1 MHAAGVERKDWVV
14 SAVAAMGVRVS
25 VGGMFRRLVVM
36 HYHFR
41 PGGVRSVISCG
52 LASAVERL
60 GVSEVVMLSGEAVP
74 EGWREEMERLLFP
87 LRMVWVVDAVF
98 GYWAELGAGDRGR
111 DPEEVLRGVVVPG
124 TALWV
129 HNLTVG
135 RHLRLAGAVRAVVE
149 ATAAEAWLHQ
159 HDWWWDGRWERWP
172 EFPEQGIRS
181 LRAAVEA
188 TLLRHLRVHH
198 VAINREDAAFVR
210 GMGGVAC
217 WCAGNPLLPPQV
229 GAEEAEA
236 ARAWLRAMTSGR
248 AAWLYPARALRRKN
262 PVEALL
268 LMNLLDPGNLL
279 VMTGGVSS
287 GAERPWWEWLCR
299 EAVERRWPLQ
309 AAICERAGSPSVPSL
324 MAAAARIVCPS
335 LREGFGLPCWE
346 AAVLGRPLVARRLG
360 QTQRTLEEAGV
371 DLSGGYDALLVPADS
386 FGAAAEA
393 ARTADG
399 RIRLAGLLPPE
410 FHDLPGE
417 VGLWRAGT
425 PVDFGSLSAQAQSEA
440 LAGPLDPVRRLNPWL
455 AGAGSLPRRP
465 DPGLVAPR
473 RWAERFF
480 RRPGANDV
488 AELAEAARW
497 ESGIRAKVRGWLT
510 QPLLWP

>member
-1 MHAAGVERKDWVV
+1 MRLGWNARTGWFLRLAAV
-14 SAVAAMGVRVS
+14 GVRVS
-25 VGGMFRRLVVM
+25 VTGMFRRLVVM

-52 LASAVERL
+52 LAAAVERL
-60 GVSEVVMLSGEAVP
+60 GVSEVVMLSGEAAP

-87 LRMVWVVDAVF
+87 LRMVWVVDVVF

-124 TALWV
+124 TAFWV
-129 HNLTVG
+129 HNLSVG

-149 ATAAEAWLHQ
+149 ATGAEAWLHQ

-172 EFPEQGIRS
+172 EFVEQGMRS

-188 TLLRHLRVHH
+188 TLLRHPRVHH
-198 VAINREDAAFVR
+198 VAINWEDAAFVNR
-210 GMGGVAC
+210 IVGVAC

-229 GAEEAEA
+229 SAEETEA
-236 ARAWLRAMTSGR
+236 AWEWLQAMTSGR

-268 LMNLLDPGNLL
+268 LMNLVDPGNVL
-279 VMTGGVSS
+279 VTTGGVSS
-287 GAERPWWEWLCR
+287 GAERPWWEWLLH
-299 EAVERRWPLQ
+299 EAAERRWPLR
-309 AAICERAGSPSVPSL
+309 AAVCERVGSPSVPAL
-324 MAAAARIVCPS
+324 MAAAETIVCPS

-346 AAVLGRPLVARRLG
+346 AAVLGRPLMARRLG
-360 QTQRTLEEAGV
+360 QTHRTLEEAGV
-371 DLSGGYDALLVPADS
+371 DLSGGYDALMVPADS
-386 FGAAAEA
+386 FGVGAEA

-399 RIRLAGLLPPE
+399 RIRLAGLLPSE
-410 FHDLPGE
+410 FRDMPDE
-417 VGLWRAGT
+417 VGRWRAGT
-425 PVDFGSLSAQAQSEA
+425 PVDFGSLSALAQSEV
-440 LAGPLDPVRRLNPWL
+440 LAGPLDPLRRLNPWL
-455 AGAGSLPRRP
+455 AGAGGVPRRP

-480 RRPGANDV
+480 RRPGAND
-488 AELAEAARW
+488 AGGPAEAAVW
-497 ESGIRAKVRGWLT
+497 ESGIREKVRGWLT